1 MDRFPEAFNRFERD
15 VGTKDIRTFSQ
26 LFFEYQQWGGKMA
39 PMTHKQVSALR
50 MEAVKHHIGDVESI
64 SFRRKNKRVSHFR
77 DLRNGRF
84 ISKKQYEEIT
94 E

>member
-1 MDRFPEAFNRFERD
+1 MDKFPEAFKTFEQD
-15 VGTKDIRTFSQ
+15 VNIKDIRTFSQ
-26 LFFEYQQWGGKMA
+26 LFFEFQQWGGKHA

-50 MEAVKHHIGDVESI
+50 IEAIKHHVGDVESI
-64 SFRRKNKRVSHFR
+64 SFRRKNKRVSYFR

-84 ISKKQYEEIT
+84 ISKKQYDEIT